1 MISSQNDVRKYRTK
15 AHEQVFCV
23 LKVQSFLIKYNM
35 TGFQRESLL
44 KNGSPVDRDLLKY
57 WLFPTSSLV
66 NQFVSVHF
74 ADMLDIQ
81 CKVINLGSDTF
92 GNPIFSNGLTKS
104 AILLDYKRPWM
115 LCLALPAHRK
125 V

>member
-1 MISSQNDVRKYRTK
+1 
-15 AHEQVFCV
+15 
-23 LKVQSFLIKYNM
+23 M

-81 CKVINLGSDTF
+81 
-92 GNPIFSNGLTKS
+92 
-104 AILLDYKRPWM
+104 
-115 LCLALPAHRK
+115 
-125 V
+125 